1 MRIECL
7 FRSAVGRSEKC
18 VEDSGGVQPRQEN
31 SAECGTKSQHRLNS
45 SGLRT
50 RTALGLRLWNV
61 LAYAFPM
68 RYVLGFDGG
77 GTKTDCVLMDETGT
91 ILARSRSG
99 SSNPTTFG
107 LEAALAALT
116 VAATEALRA
125 VGKSEKD
132 VGYFLAGFSG
142 AAEPSMQWA
151 IKSGLQPKFPNARI
165 SVTSDLLLSL
175 GATGEI
181 PSVVVIAG
189 TGSAVLGR
197 NAPVEVARA
206 GGFGP
211 VIGDPGSA
219 YDIGRK
225 AVAMSFQKHL
235 NSEAFPL
242 GGKILETFQCKFDE
256 LLDRARSRP
265 GDIFPKIFPMV
276 ATAAEAG
283 DVAARVLLTSAAQD
297 LRDQAREVIEK
308 LQLRGSS
315 FFLAK
320 TGGVFDGSAFLN
332 AQFDSM
338 IREVAPRV
346 RIGPLPRSVADAAAQ
361 LAREALTHPLV
372 LNES

>member
-1 MRIECL
+1 
-7 FRSAVGRSEKC
+7 
-18 VEDSGGVQPRQEN
+18 
-31 SAECGTKSQHRLNS
+31 
-45 SGLRT
+45 
-50 RTALGLRLWNV
+50 
-61 LAYAFPM
+61 M

-77 GTKTDCVLMDETGT
+77 GTKTDCVLMDETGA
-91 ILARSRSG
+91 ILARSRAG

-107 LEAALAALT
+107 VEAALAALT

-125 VGKSEKD
+125 AGKSEKD
-132 VGYFLAGFSG
+132 VGYFVAGLSG

-165 SVTSDLLLSL
+165 SVTSDLVLSL

-197 NAPVEVARA
+197 TTPVELARA

-225 AVAMSFQKHL
+225 AVAICFQKHL
-235 NSEAFPL
+235 NGDTFPL
-242 GGKILETFQCKFDE
+242 GAKILESFQCKFNEFFDQ
-256 LLDRARSRP
+256 ARSHPGAVFPRIFP
-265 GDIFPKIFPMV
+265 VVASAAETGDI
-276 ATAAEAG
+276 AAQT
-283 DVAARVLLTSAAQD
+283 LLTSATQD
-297 LRDQAREVIEK
+297 LRDQARQVIEK
-308 LQLRGSS
+308 LKLRESD

-332 AQFDSM
+332 AQFDNL
-338 IREVAPRV
+338 IWEIAPKA
-346 RIGPLPRSVADAAAQ
+346 RIGPLPRSVAEAAAE
-361 LAREALTHPLV
+361 LAREALANPPMPSE
-372 LNES
+372 N